1 MTLSHDSTMRKICN
15 EFFDALESGDIGKVS
30 AFYAEDMTM
39 WVNTTGQEMTRE
51 ENLKALE
58 DGKALHRR
66 RLYNDRRIN
75 AVHDGFV
82 VQYTCEVTTHKGDK
96 FPLNS
101 CLVAQVWGDKIVKLY
116 EYMDMGAVTRAAKA
130 NA

>member
-1 MTLSHDSTMRKICN
+1 MRQLCN
-15 EFFDALESGDIGKVS
+15 EFFDALESGDSARVG
-30 AFYAEDMTM
+30 AFYADDMTM
-39 WVNTTGQEMTRE
+39 WVNTTGQTMTRD
-51 ENLKALE
+51 ENLKVLE

-66 RLYNDRRIN
+66 RLYNDRKID

-96 FPLNS
+96 FPLSS

-116 EYMDMGAVTRAAKA
+116 EYMDMGTFARASK
-130 NA
+130 